1 MDQVLILISTIQK
14 FPALITNQE
23 DTFVFLTR
31 IISLLLL
38 KRKKCSRHIH
48 RETANENK
56 QFQESKTLNLFILD
70 KTKVSMVLLWIGH
83 ATLVVESPFDKST
96 VEIWTNNLT
105 GWSNNGRF
113 NISVWRKPLS
123 LCKNAHW
130 AYGKKIF

>member
-23 DTFVFLTR
+23 DTVVFLTR

-38 KRKKCSRHIH
+38 KRKKCSRHH

-113 NISVWRKPLS
+113 NISVWRKPLN
-123 LCKNAHW
+123 LCKKAHW
-130 AYGKKIF
+130 AYEKKIF